1 MRAVILGAAIAA
13 AASPALSAANSNG
26 DIRAVVEAYGR
37 ATMMADPT
45 KSASFC
51 EAQSTVVDEFA
62 PHLWRGAGCA
72 AWARDFMAMSHKEHI
87 GACKLTVGAKEKVM
101 VEGQVAYA
109 VYPATVSC
117 TRQGKPFAD
126 QGVWTFVMHKG
137 GTGWKIASWSW
148 SALP

>member
-1 MRAVILGAAIAA
+1 MRAVILGAAIAI
-13 AASPALSAANSNG
+13 AASPALGAANNNA
-26 DIRAVVEAYGR
+26 DVRAVVEGYGR
-37 ATMMADPT
+37 ITMADPA

-51 EAQSTVVDEFA
+51 EPQSTVVDEFA
-62 PHLWRGAGCA
+62 PHLWRGNGCA
-72 AWARDFMAMSHKEHI
+72 AWARDFMAMSRKQGI
-87 GACKLTVGAKEKVM
+87 GACKLAVGAKEKVM
-101 VEGQVAYA
+101 VEGAVAYA